1 MLWDNAF
8 EIGCP
13 RVDDQ
18 HRELIEMVAQLS
30 SIDPAEISNKKLAD
44 VLRFLVGYTRY
55 HFSAEEQFMFNI
67 EYPQLEEHRLI
78 HDQLIQD
85 VTGILVKLRSGEKP
99 DIAWL
104 VNFLKEWVARHI
116 LEEDHKIGV
125 FLKNRNLQIDEQK
138 KFLEGEKVRIISK
151 LEKLKDLFQKKLIL
165 IDDFRQKRIEF
176 LSESLQSLGLKYLR
190 SFFKLL
196 DHLAEEKIIIEKE
209 KGLVAEEIFKKINLN
224 DALNSIS
231 EIEGKLFLLRIFQE
245 FELASIDVIEKEKN
259 AVLKDL

>member
-30 SIDPAEISNKKLAD
+30 SINSADISNKKLAD

-67 EYPQLEEHRLI
+67 GYPQLEEHRKI

-85 VTGILVKLRSGEKP
+85 VTGILVRLRSGEKP
-99 DIAWL
+99 DIEQL
-104 VNFLKEWVARHI
+104 VTFLKEWVARHI
-116 LEEDHKIGV
+116 LDEDHKIGV
-125 FLKNRNLQIDEQK
+125 FLKNRNLQVDEQK
-138 KFLEGEKVRIISK
+138 KFIDEEKIRIINK
-151 LEKLKDLFQKKLIL
+151 LDKLKDLFQKKLIL
-165 IDDFRQKRIEF
+165 IDDFREKRIEF
-176 LSESLQSLGLKYLR
+176 LAESLLSIGLKYLR

-196 DHLAEEKIIIEKE
+196 DQLVEQKIIIEKE
-209 KGLVAEEIFKKINLN
+209 KALVAEEIFKKTNLN
-224 DALNSIS
+224 EALNAVS
-231 EIEGKLFLLRIFQE
+231 EIESKLFVLRIVQE
-245 FELASIDVIEKEKN
+245 FELEATEKIDKEKN
-259 AVLKDL
+259 AVLNDL